1 MRRWNL
7 SHYAINSC
15 VAAALLAGCGGS
27 GAMPQSSAFDAH
39 GDRSN
44 YKVVYRFGPRP
55 DGSNPKGRLLD
66 VGGTLYGTTEYGG
79 LYKCGSIPTDY
90 YSCGTV
96 FSITTGGTEK
106 VLHRFAAQPD
116 GDSPDAGLID
126 VGGTLYGTTR
136 NGGSFYTGSVYT
148 CGYETYFVY
157 LGCGTVFS
165 ITPGGTEKVLHSFEA
180 SADDGAEPEAPLI
193 EVRGTFYGTTD
204 GGGAHR
210 CGLYTGGCGTVFS
223 ITPGGTEKVLHS
235 FNGRDGRLP
244 VAGLIEAKGTLYGT
258 TSGGGAYHCPVNYH
272 DQRCGTVFSITR
284 GGRAKVLHSFNGT
297 DGKFPAAD
305 LLEVRGTFYGT
316 TEEGGAYDF
325 GTVFSITPGGTEKV
339 LHSFNKTDGAYPVAS
354 LIEVKGTLYGTT
366 RGGGMNGSGTV
377 FSVTPDGTEQVVHS
391 FGSGSD
397 GVSPQASLI
406 DVNGTLY
413 GTTFLGG
420 GGAFGLGTVF
430 ALKP

>member
-1 MRRWNL
+1 M
-7 SHYAINSC
+7 
-15 VAAALLAGCGGS
+15 
-27 GAMPQSSAFDAH
+27 MPQIRAFAPH

-44 YKVVYRFGPRP
+44 YKVVYRFGAAP

-66 VGGTLYGTTEYGG
+66 VRGTLYGTTEEGG
-79 LYKCGSIPTDY
+79 SHMCGSIPTDY

-106 VLHRFAAQPD
+106 VLHSFGAQPD
-116 GDSPDAGLID
+116 GNSPDAGLIE

-148 CGYETYFVY
+148 CGYETYHVY

-165 ITPGGTEKVLHSFEA
+165 IMPGGTEKVLHSFKA

-210 CGLYTGGCGTVFS
+210 CGLYTDGC
-223 ITPGGTEKVLHS
+223 
-235 FNGRDGRLP
+235 
-244 VAGLIEAKGTLYGT
+244 
-258 TSGGGAYHCPVNYH
+258 
-272 DQRCGTVFSITR
+272 
-284 GGRAKVLHSFNGT
+284 
-297 DGKFPAAD
+297 
-305 LLEVRGTFYGT
+305 
-316 TEEGGAYDF
+316 

-366 RGGGMNGSGTV
+366 SGGGARHCPVFYHGQRCGTVFSITRDGSAKVLHSFNGTDGKFPAADLLEVIGKFYGTTEEGGAHNFGTVFSITPGGTEQVVHSFNKADGAYPVASLIEVKGTLYGTTSGGGVNGSGTV
-377 FSVTPDGTEQVVHS
+377 FSVTPDGTEQVLHS

-397 GVSPQASLI
+397 GGSPLASLV